1 MILSSIIVSRSTFN
15 NYVKSW
21 MFSDFSSINQKFLNS
36 LTRKTIKFIFIESYY
51 ISRVL
56 EITKLAGLRDL
67 TILLN
72 VNSSLL
78 TSHINASIS
87 ATVWT
92 LDFILDLT
100 DVTLTHRLQ
109 HLKPPNLHTTREAFK
124 KNNILWSTVF

>member
-1 MILSSIIVSRSTFN
+1 M
-15 NYVKSW
+15 
-21 MFSDFSSINQKFLNS
+21 
-36 LTRKTIKFIFIESYY
+36 
-51 ISRVL
+51 
-56 EITKLAGLRDL
+56 AGLRDL

-100 DVTLTHRLQ
+100 DVTLTHCLQ
-109 HLKPPNLHTTREAFK
+109 HLKPPNLHTTREALKKIIFCGQLCFK
-124 KNNILWSTVF
+124 LQKILKIP